1 MVRGA
6 RASYARRVMD
16 TVISGLH
23 ASEPQPLPFA
33 PSLVVRSYLLE
44 RDGGNVLVYGAETL
58 PSVDLRGAR
67 RYLGHWHE
75 AMFAAPVGVPTLVH
89 ERDHA
94 HAEARMTVDGTF
106 AGRETLDGDFEL
118 IPIPGHTPGATA
130 FLWDSGEHR
139 FLFTGDSLYLDDGEW
154 VVALDVR
161 GADRDAYLESL
172 AVLRELDFDV
182 LVPWA
187 ASAGQPPH
195 AVTDATDARRRIDA
209 ITDRVRR
216 GENR

>member
-1 MVRGA
+1 ME
-6 RASYARRVMD
+6 
-16 TVISGLH
+16 TVIPGLH

-44 RDGGNVLVYGAETL
+44 REGGNLLVYGAETI
-58 PSVDLRGAR
+58 PAGDVAR

-75 AMFAAPVGVPTLVH
+75 AMFAAELDAPTVVH
-89 ERDHA
+89 ERDR
-94 HAEARMTVDGTF
+94 ARTEGRTAIDGTF
-106 AGRETLDGDFEL
+106 SGRETIDGDFEL

-130 FLWDSGEHR
+130 FLWHSGEHR
-139 FLFTGDSLYLDDGEW
+139 MLFTGDSIYLEEGEW
-154 VVALDVR
+154 VVALDVG

-172 AVLRELDFDV
+172 ELVRELDFDV

-209 ITDRVRR
+209 ILDRVRR
-216 GENR
+216 GESR

>member
-1 MVRGA
+1 ME
-6 RASYARRVMD
+6 
-16 TVISGLH
+16 TVIPGLH

-44 RDGGNVLVYGAETL
+44 REGGNLLVNGAETI
-58 PSVDLRGAR
+58 PAGDVAR

-75 AMFAAPVGVPTLVH
+75 AMFAAELDAPTVVH
-89 ERDHA
+89 ERDR
-94 HAEARMTVDGTF
+94 ARTEGRTAIDGTF
-106 AGRETLDGDFEL
+106 SGRETIDGDFEL

-139 FLFTGDSLYLDDGEW
+139 MLFTGDSIYLDEGEW
-154 VVALDVR
+154 VVALDVS

-172 AVLRELDFDV
+172 ALVRELDFDV

-209 ITDRVRR
+209 ILDRVRR
-216 GENR
+216 GESR